1 MTARGCFLHLKS
13 IAALLSRARSG
24 AGEHYEKI
32 CPVVRFSFVELLNN
46 RRSMP
51 ATNENTATIMDSHL
65 IPCLLLFRNSGP
77 ENYQHLSP
85 EQRQQL
91 MMRWNAWYDDLA
103 AQGKAIEGQPLELE
117 TRLVSGPGGSRIIDG
132 PFAEAKEAIG
142 GYVKLLAGSIE
153 EATAIAQRHPGLE
166 YGLCI
171 EVRQLSESCH
181 LGVTAGHR
189 AAPALSG
196 V

>member
-1 MTARGCFLHLKS
+1 MQTSA
-13 IAALLSRARSG
+13 
-24 AGEHYEKI
+24 
-32 CPVVRFSFVELLNN
+32 
-46 RRSMP
+46 
-51 ATNENTATIMDSHL
+51 

-85 EQRQQL
+85 EQRQHL
-91 MMRWNAWYDDLA
+91 MMRWNAWYDELA
-103 AQGKAIEGQPLELE
+103 AEGKAMEGQPLELQ
-117 TRLVSGPGGSRIIDG
+117 TRVVSGPGGARIIDG

-142 GYVKLLAGSIE
+142 GYVKLLVTNLE

-166 YGLCI
+166 YGLQI

-189 AAPALSG
+189 GAGSAVTA